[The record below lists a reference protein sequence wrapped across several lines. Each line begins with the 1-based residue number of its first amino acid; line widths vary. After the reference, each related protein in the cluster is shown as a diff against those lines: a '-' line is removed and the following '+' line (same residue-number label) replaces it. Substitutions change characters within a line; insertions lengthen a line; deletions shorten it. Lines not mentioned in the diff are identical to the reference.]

1 MSETKEEKKKS
12 FEEKLVELHPKF
24 LEIVRD
30 VYPLAVLS
38 SLCIAVTAFTQQ
50 TYPQIQPFSITA
62 AGLFLV
68 AFIASFAC
76 KIVQMEMLAFIS
88 YCSTALA
95 VFMLVLVVSG
105 FATTTPV
112 FSKTMILIP
121 AGFMI
126 VILLSGLLTLGRVTI
141 KSKLKATRLSCLASF
156 SSLAFLIIV
165 VVVLTVTTFVGSS
178 AFNQLFTSALLVSM
192 LFFTVSLFFV
202 VFFVAK
208 ERKTVS
214 KRALA
219 GF

>member
-1 MSETKEEKKKS
+1 MSGTKEEKKKS

-24 LEIVRD
+24 LETVRE

-50 TYPQIQPFSITA
+50 TYPQIQPYSITA

-76 KIVQMEMLAFIS
+76 RIIKMDMLAFIS

-105 FATTTPV
+105 FATATPV

-121 AGFMI
+121 VGFMI
-126 VILLSGLLTLGRVTI
+126 VILLSGLLTLGRVMTE
-141 KSKLKATRLSCLASF
+141 SKLKATRLSCLASF
-156 SSLAFLIIV
+156 SSLVALTVTV
-165 VVVLTVTTFVGSS
+165 VMATVTTFVWSRT
-178 AFNQLFTSALLVSM
+178 FDEVLTPALLVFMPFLVIS
-192 LFFTVSLFFV
+192 LSFT

-208 ERKTVS
+208 ERDQKKAKEKS
-214 KRALA
+214 K
-219 GF
+219 

>member
-1 MSETKEEKKKS
+1 MSGTQEEKKKS
-12 FEEKLVELHPKF
+12 FEEKLVELHPRF
-24 LEIVRD
+24 LETVRE

-50 TYPQIQPFSITA
+50 TYPQIQPYSITA

-76 KIVQMEMLAFIS
+76 KIIQMDMLAFIS
-88 YCSTALA
+88 YSSTALA

-105 FATTTPV
+105 FATATPV

-126 VILLSGLLTLGRVTI
+126 VILLSGLLTLGRIMT
-141 KSKLKATRLSCLASF
+141 KSKLKATRLSCLASS
-156 SSLAFLIIV
+156 SSLVALIITV
-165 VVVLTVTTFVGSS
+165 AIGTVTTFVWSS
-178 AFNQLFTSALLVSM
+178 APDQVFTSALLVSM
-192 LFFTVSLFFV
+192 LFLLISLIFV

-208 ERKTVS
+208 ERGQKKAKEKS
-214 KRALA
+214 Q
-219 GF
+219 

>member
-1 MSETKEEKKKS
+1 MNETKEKKS
-12 FEEKLVELHPKF
+12 FEEKLVALHPKF
-24 LEIVRD
+24 LETVKE

-50 TYPQIQPFSITA
+50 TYPQIQPYSITA

-68 AFIASFAC
+68 AFMASFAF
-76 KIVQMEMLAFIS
+76 KIVQTEMLAFIS

-105 FATTTPV
+105 FATATPI

-126 VILLSGLLTLGRVTI
+126 AILLSGLVTLGRI
-141 KSKLKATRLSCLASF
+141 MMKSKLKITRLLSFASL
-156 SSLAFLIIV
+156 SSFAFLTIILV
-165 VVVLTVTTFVGSS
+165 ALTVTTFVGVGTSD
-178 AFNQLFTSALLVSM
+178 QWFTPLLIPSIF
-192 LFFTVSLFFV
+192 LTIFFLMMT

-208 ERKTVS
+208 ERKTV
-214 KRALA
+214 K
-219 GF
+219 